1 MVLRIAVDVVVGILK
16 NSETNGNLIRKFIS
30 DSIVSVY
37 KCVEE

>member
-1 MVLRIAVDVVVGILK
+1 MVLRIAVEIVVGILI
-16 NSETNGNLIRKFIS
+16 NSGSNGNLIRKFIS